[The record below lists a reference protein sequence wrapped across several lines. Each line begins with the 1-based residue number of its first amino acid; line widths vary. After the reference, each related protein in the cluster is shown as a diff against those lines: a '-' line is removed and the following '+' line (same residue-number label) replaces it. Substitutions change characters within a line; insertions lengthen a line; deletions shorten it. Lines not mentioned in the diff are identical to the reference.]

1 MASTRYYHLIIAF
14 SSKRRSSLVGCK
26 LTELLACLNTLGR
39 PSRVSSINLEP
50 LILLWKDKCFSRA
63 AWHRIYWIY
72 VWMMHHILCFGLFF
86 GPFVSGQLTDTA
98 VYLTVF
104 LYFHR
109 RMFCSNEYTLL
120 IKTSV
125 LQMPFEKQTQR
136 RGAQTWKR
144 NRVIWVVYAR
154 TQRCDSLNCV
164 LHCFFFFLEG
174 G

>member
-1 MASTRYYHLIIAF
+1 
-14 SSKRRSSLVGCK
+14 
-26 LTELLACLNTLGR
+26 
-39 PSRVSSINLEP
+39 
-50 LILLWKDKCFSRA
+50 
-63 AWHRIYWIY
+63 
-72 VWMMHHILCFGLFF
+72 MMHDILCFGLFF

-164 LHCFFFFLEG
+164 LRCFFFFG
-174 G
+174 GGVTQFHFFFSPLFYGLSTNKSFGVASAFFFFFGSLTSFSSCRHDIISLS